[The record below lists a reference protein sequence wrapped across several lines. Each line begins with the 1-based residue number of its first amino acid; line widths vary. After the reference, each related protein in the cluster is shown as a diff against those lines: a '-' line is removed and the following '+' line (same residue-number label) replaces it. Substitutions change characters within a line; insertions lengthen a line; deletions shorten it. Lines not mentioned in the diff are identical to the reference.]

1 MDSKA
6 QELLDR
12 TIQAL
17 GGEAFLNFKTRSSQG
32 RIFAIS
38 EGATA
43 GFAPFESDILFPD
56 KRRFQYGKD
65 QPVILLND
73 GDRGWE
79 YDRYGLIR
87 QDKEQV
93 RRWKMGLRY
102 GLDGLLRDV
111 VREPGTLVLDGGVDF
126 VDLLPVRVLDIS
138 DTRHTQVK
146 LYVHRLTFLPLR
158 VTYRLQDT
166 KSREWDEISESYGDY
181 REIEGIQTP
190 MHVARYQNGERVTEF
205 FLNSAQYHKEYPPDF
220 FQPRR

>member
-6 QELLDR
+6 KELLDQ

-17 GGEAFLNFKTRSSQG
+17 GGQAFLNFKTRSSQG

-38 EGATA
+38 DGATT
-43 GFAPFESDILFPD
+43 GFAPFESVVVFPD

-65 QPVILLND
+65 QPVILFND

-126 VDLLPVRVLDIS
+126 VDLLPVRVLEVS
-138 DTRHTQVK
+138 DMRHIQVK
-146 LYVHRLTFLPLR
+146 LYVHRSTFLPLR
-158 VTYRLQDT
+158 VTYRLQDA
-166 KSREWDEISESYGDY
+166 KSGEWDEFSESYGDY

-190 MHVARYQNGERVTEF
+190 MHVARYQNDERVTEY
-205 FLNSAQYHKEYPPDF
+205 FLNSAQYNKEYPPDF